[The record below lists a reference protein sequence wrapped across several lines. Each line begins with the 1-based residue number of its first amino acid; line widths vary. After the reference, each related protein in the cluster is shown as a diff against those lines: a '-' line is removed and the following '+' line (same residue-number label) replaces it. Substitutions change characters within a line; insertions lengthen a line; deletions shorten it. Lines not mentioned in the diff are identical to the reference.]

1 MRADIDTAAT
11 DDAIDQTF
19 EVMSQLRPHLD
30 QADYLATVR
39 HLMQTEG
46 YALAALR
53 DEGDVRAVAGY
64 RVITM
69 LYRGRI
75 LVIDDLATDAA
86 FRSRGYGAE
95 LLGWL
100 RDEARRRDC
109 VEIQLISRLVRKDAH
124 RFYLR
129 HGFRTE
135 CLHLISDV

>member
-1 MRADIDTAAT
+1 MRADIANAAT
-11 DDAIDQTF
+11 DTAIEQTF
-19 EVMSQLRPHLD
+19 EVMSQLRPHL
-30 QADYLATVR
+30 APAHYLATVR
-39 HLMQTEG
+39 HLMETEG

-53 DEGDVRAVAGY
+53 DKAEVRAVAGY

-86 FRSRGYGAE
+86 FRSRGYGAAM
-95 LLGWL
+95 LGWL
-100 RDEARRRDC
+100 RCEARRRDC
-109 VEIQLISRLVRKDAH
+109 VEIQLISRLIRTDAH

>member
-1 MRADIDTAAT
+1 MRADIDNAST
-11 DDAIDQTF
+11 DDAIEQTF
-19 EVMSQLRPHLD
+19 DVMSQLRPHLSRTH
-30 QADYLATVR
+30 YLATVR
-39 HLMQTEG
+39 HLMETEG
-46 YALAALR
+46 FALAALR
-53 DEGDVRAVAGY
+53 DDDDVRAVAGY

-95 LLGWL
+95 MLRWL

-109 VEIQLISRLVRKDAH
+109 VEIQLISRLIRKDAH
-124 RFYLR
+124 RFYRR
-129 HGFRTE
+129 HGFRIE